1 MTDPAAT
8 FLELAGS
15 LDYPLFIVTASDGER
30 REGCVIGFA
39 TQCSFHPAR
48 FLACLSRE
56 NRTYRFA
63 LGVDALAVHLIP
75 RAQRDLAELFGGQ
88 TGDDIDKFER
98 CAWHPG
104 PRGLPILDGCPSWF
118 AGDVRERLDLGDH
131 VGFLLEPFEAHF
143 DGGDGEIVFFQA
155 VYDAIEPGHPVT

>member
-8 FLELAGS
+8 FLDLAGS

-39 TQCSFHPAR
+39 TQCSFHPPR

-75 RAQRDLAELFGGQ
+75 RGREDLAELFGGQ

-98 CAWHPG
+98 CAWHAG
-104 PRGLPILDGCPSWF
+104 PRGLPILDDSPSWF
-118 AGDVRERLDLGDH
+118 AGEVREQLDLGDH
-131 VGFLLEPFEAHF
+131 VGFLLEPFDARF
-143 DGGDGEIVFFQA
+143 DGGDAEIVFFQA
-155 VYDAIEPGHPVT
+155 VKDAIEPGHPVT